1 MRRYLWIGMMAV
13 LLFLGWGWSQS
24 PAIAL
29 PVDAAPPTVVEHVQ
43 QFLSQEAHL
52 APSQATIEQVEAVTW
67 HDACLDL
74 AQPGELCAQ
83 VLTPGYAI
91 IVKTPKGT
99 MALHT
104 NQQGTS
110 IRPESRAGESAP
122 ADIPMPPP
130 LG

>member
-1 MRRYLWIGMMAV
+1 MQQYLWSGMMAV
-13 LLFLGWGWSQS
+13 LLFFGWGWSLA

-29 PVDAAPPTVVEHVQ
+29 PVDVAPPLVVEQVQ
-43 QFLSQEAHL
+43 QFLTQEAHL

-83 VLTPGYAI
+83 MLTPGYAI
-91 IVKTPKGT
+91 TVKTPTGT

-104 NQQGTS
+104 NQ
-110 IRPESRAGESAP
+110 
-122 ADIPMPPP
+122 
-130 LG
+130 

>member
-1 MRRYLWIGMMAV
+1 MRQYLWIGMMAV
-13 LLFLGWGWSQS
+13 LLFFGWGWSHA

-29 PVDAAPPTVVEHVQ
+29 PVDAAPPVVVEHVQ

-52 APSQATIEQVEAVTW
+52 APSQTKIQQVEAVTW

-83 VLTPGYAI
+83 MLTPGYAI
-91 IVKTPKGT
+91 TVKTPKGT

-110 IRPESRAGESAP
+110 IRLEAMVRESAP
-122 ADIPMPPP
+122 ANIPMPPP